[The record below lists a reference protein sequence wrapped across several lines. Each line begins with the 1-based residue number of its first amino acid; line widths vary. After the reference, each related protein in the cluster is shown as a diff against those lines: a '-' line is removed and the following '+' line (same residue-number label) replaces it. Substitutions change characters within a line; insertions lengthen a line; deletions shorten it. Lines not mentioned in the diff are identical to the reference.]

1 MSNRIQV
8 LKVGGSLYD
17 MPDLVARLRDW
28 MERSKSPRTLL
39 FPGGGP
45 MADAIRALDRV
56 HHLGEEASHWLALQ
70 ALSVNAH
77 VLARLFPEMPLLSR
91 LPQAA
96 EAAGHFILDPLPLFK
111 EDEPHAGRFPH
122 LWQVTSD
129 SLAMRVAMRAGA
141 AELVLLKSVSW
152 HTEDGWANAAHA
164 GVVDG
169 FFPEA
174 VRQAPAVTV
183 RVVNLRR

>member
-1 MSNRIQV
+1 
-8 LKVGGSLYD
+8 
-17 MPDLVARLRDW
+17 
-28 MERSKSPRTLL
+28 
-39 FPGGGP
+39 
-45 MADAIRALDRV
+45 
-56 HHLGEEASHWLALQ
+56 
-70 ALSVNAH
+70 

-91 LPQAA
+91 LPSA
-96 EAAGHFILDPLPLFK
+96 EAVGRFILDPLPFFQ
-111 EDEPHAGRFPH
+111 EDEQHAGRFPH

-152 HTEDGWANAAHA
+152 HTADDWANAAHA

-174 VRQAPAVTV
+174 VRQAPGVTV
-183 RVVNLRR
+183 RIVDLRR